1 MFVAYSYLQQ
11 QAAFAY
17 DSPPGAAEH
26 YPAAEAAAAAA
37 GIVAAQTP
45 QARLARRALRGGDD
59 AIAELPAGDV
69 EAAEAA
75 EDGEQAQDEHL
86 NEEEERDQQQQQQ
99 QQRSWLSPWQQ
110 QPENEQPEQEAGQP
124 EAGSYSA
131 ALLRA
136 FEPGAAAAAH
146 EAARS
151 LKVELMQQNVEVAR
165 QFLLGAAARAAA
177 AALEAT
183 ARAGTG

>member
-99 QQRSWLSPWQQ
+99 QRSWLSPWQQ